1 MSLDV
6 VCCAYAALYIHDVL
20 GNMLKEERKTNL
32 FPEIVQ
38 LKMQHL
44 FVVVGGK
51 RTATHAE
58 RKREDKEMLHVAKH
72 FQQGAAFLQPIDRW
86 DRRRRRPPAKKLTLK
101 CCSAVYLVPDHVS
114 PKLLKSGERKEEQV
128 KPGARRHTETHS
140 LCYGDLYLVRI
151 LFKCGQCRRKKD
163 INTEKKGL
171 RLEIISL

>member
-1 MSLDV
+1 MDV
-6 VCCAYAALYIHDVL
+6 VCCAYTGLYIHDVL

-72 FQQGAAFLQPIDRW
+72 FQQGAAFLQPIDRVGSTATA
-86 DRRRRRPPAKKLTLK
+86 PACKKAHSKMLFSSVP
-101 CCSAVYLVPDHVS
+101 CSRSCL
-114 PKLLKSGERKEEQV
+114 PKT
-128 KPGARRHTETHS
+128 P
-140 LCYGDLYLVRI
+140 
-151 LFKCGQCRRKKD
+151 
-163 INTEKKGL
+163 
-171 RLEIISL
+171 